1 MFRSGKNSAR
11 TRRRVNGVG
20 FVAACMAAC
29 LAAGMGLAV
38 GLERTMTPPSLSD
51 SSDAG
56 NLALGSEEF
65 DDVRSLNVDVTAS
78 PAGGVAFPVS
88 GRVTFASCPAD
99 GVVRSGSREYGVDGT
114 PLVSLH
120 TDTPLYR
127 DLAYGDKGD
136 DVTALQNELAAL
148 GYGGS
153 RSGVFDWATWD
164 AWRRLYA
171 ANAGT
176 ATAAARV
183 QQGAFSR
190 ALAVWLPAQTM
201 SVSCAASLGST
212 VTGDSTDSL
221 AFRSLA
227 GVASVKAASLPDGRI
242 QGDRVVE
249 INGRDYP
256 IGDDGIVSDTAALQA
271 MAGWSTYTGAH
282 KDGEDVTS
290 VTVTYKLKKPIG
302 VYSVPASALTG
313 LKGSDGCVVA
323 TDGTSVKAHVAGSS
337 LGRTLVTIDGKAPR
351 ASRPIRDRRC
361 AMRVDLDHVGH
372 RYADGPLL
380 FHDLTA
386 SLMPGHVYALT
397 GPSGAGKSTLL
408 GIIAGWTTPAEG
420 QVTRQ
425 GIDSMRWIFQ
435 NPHGVAQRTAI
446 DHVSLPLLAKGLPRR
461 EAEEQA
467 RTLMDRFNLTRVTDR
482 RFAELSGGEAQRLML
497 ARAFAAQPS
506 LMLVDEPTAQLDM
519 HTAATVSESLSRI
532 ARNDTIVVVSTH
544 DPNTRDA
551 CTDIIDL
558 KNYQ

>member
-1 MFRSGKNSAR
+1 M
-11 TRRRVNGVG
+11 NGVG

-88 GRVTFASCPAD
+88 GRVTFASRPAD

>member
-1 MFRSGKNSAR
+1 M
-11 TRRRVNGVG
+11 NGVG

-51 SSDAG
+51 SSDAR

-99 GVVRSGSREYGVDGT
+99 GVVRSGSREYDVDGT

-212 VTGDSTDSL
+212 VTGDSTDSP

-386 SLMPGHVYALT
+386 SLVPGHVYALT

-435 NPHGVAQRTAI
+435 NPHGVTQRTAI

-467 RTLMDRFNLTRVTDR
+467 RTLMDRFNLARVADR